1 MSETYSDA
9 LVITFIAVGALIVI
23 SFFFVA
29 LTRGLDWL
37 ARRSVKEK
45 EVEVTTSAETERRKR
60 ALIAMAAVTRYLEA
74 EGSKES
80 RTSTGAK
87 LKSTEQE
94 EEK

>member
-1 MSETYSDA
+1 MSEIYSDA

-23 SFFFVA
+23 SLFFIG
-29 LTRGLDWL
+29 LTRGLEWL
-37 ARRSVKEK
+37 ARRSVK
-45 EVEVTTSAETERRKR
+45 EVEVTTSAEAERRKR

-80 RTSTGAK
+80 RRSTGAK